1 MTTPLE
7 GVTVVDLSQGISGP
21 LCAMYLG
28 ELGAR
33 VIKVEPIAGDWS
45 RSLEPHIGHQ
55 SALFLALN
63 RNKESLALDWQNDQG
78 REVVQRLAAMAD
90 VFIFDVGDA
99 RAHEL
104 GLDYASLA
112 ARHPDLI
119 YGAITP
125 FGEQGQW
132 ADHVGSELVVQAASG
147 FPRYLGQPGQEPVR
161 LGADVANTVA
171 GIFLLQALLAALFY
185 RQHAG
190 SGQRVAVS
198 HLGSLLALKTI
209 QIAAQHHPDTWEGYH
224 CWGPYTPPD
233 TGWQTQGRPIVFS
246 FGEFTGGGRDKQS
259 QWPEFCEKLGLAHLL
274 SDERLQKDGANS
286 TGLGADAAKFRSL
299 YEEAFRHHRADE
311 LIALIRQL
319 GGAAY
324 PYHTYETL
332 FADPQTQ
339 TLGILR
345 DIPGPQGMIGAIRA
359 PWNFSESNVD
369 IRRSPPAL
377 GASTGVILTELGY
390 AAPQQRRLFQEG
402 IVCGTESAET
412 VGERSGDSSVG
423 GNRRQGKL
431 LDQGDNDWGRPQV
444 NQQPGHSRLSA
455 THGPLHGIRVMDI
468 SAVGVG
474 PATGLFLAEL
484 GAEVVKV
491 EPPGGELGHTVLPR
505 QRATSVLYIS
515 VNLGKRGIILDFKDA
530 KALATAYRLVERC
543 DVFIENFRV
552 GVVERLGLGYEAL
565 SHVNPRLIYCSL
577 SGFGRAGPLA
587 QLPSIDTYI
596 QAFSGFA
603 SLNGPPGSS
612 GESLRAIGFMDL
624 FTSAVAVPAILGALV
639 ARERR
644 GRGEYLSISM
654 LEAAMTLQLTRIAEY
669 LATGKSPPPQGSGV
683 AYAVP
688 DQAFRVLDGY
698 LALSAHTP
706 QDWERLCRAL
716 GQMALGD
723 DPRFRSVADRI
734 TNRAALV
741 ERLSAI
747 LRVYPSGWWL
757 KVFGEAGVPCGRFY
771 RYDDLC
777 QHVHVLENQLM
788 VELDT
793 PNWGRIRVGGL
804 PWSFSC
810 TPGVIR
816 QGPTPGGDTEAVL
829 EDLVRTYYDA

>member
-7 GVTVVDLSQGISGP
+7 GITVIDLSQGISGP
-21 LCAMYLG
+21 LCSMYLG

-33 VIKVEPIAGDWS
+33 VIKVEPIAGDWA
-45 RSLEPHIGHQ
+45 RGLEPRIGDQ

-63 RNKESLALDWQNDQG
+63 RNKESLALNWQNDQG
-78 REVVQRLAAMAD
+78 REVVQRLAARAD
-90 VFIFDVGDA
+90 VFIFDRGDA
-99 RAHEL
+99 SAQEL
-104 GLDYASLA
+104 DLNYASLA
-112 ARHPDLI
+112 SRHPDLI
-119 YGAITP
+119 YGAVTP
-125 FGEQGQW
+125 FGEQGPW
-132 ADHVGSELVVQAASG
+132 ADLIGSELVVQAASG

-161 LGADVANTVA
+161 LGADVANTAA

-198 HLGSLLALKTI
+198 QLGSLLALKTI
-209 QIAAQHHPDTWEGYH
+209 QITAQHHPDTWEGYH

-233 TGWQTQGRPIVFS
+233 TGWQTQDRPIVFS
-246 FGEFTGGGRDKQS
+246 FGEFTGGGRDKKS
-259 QWPEFCEKLGLAHLL
+259 QWPEFCEKLGLAHLW
-274 SDERLQKDGANS
+274 SDERFQKDGANS
-286 TGLGADAAKFRSL
+286 TGLGADAAKFRAL
-299 YEEAFRHHRADE
+299 YEQAFRHHRADE

-324 PYHTYETL
+324 PYHTYEAL

-345 DIPGPQGMIGAIRA
+345 DVLGPQGVIGAIKA

-369 IRRSPPAL
+369 IRRPPPEL
-377 GASTGVILTELGY
+377 GASTGAILAEIGY
-390 AAPQQRRLFQEG
+390 SAPQQRRLFHERVVG
-402 IVCGTESAET
+402 GKGPAET
-412 VGERSGDSSVG
+412 PGESNADLRVG
-423 GNRRQGKL
+423 GNRRQGPL
-431 LDQGDNDWGRPQV
+431 LDQGDHERRRPQSNPQAV
-444 NQQPGHSRLSA
+444 HSRVAA
-455 THGPLHGIRVMDI
+455 THGPLHGIRIMDI

-474 PATGLFLAEL
+474 PATGLILAEL

-491 EPPGGELGHTVLPR
+491 EPPGGELGHAVLPK
-505 QRATSVLYIS
+505 QRGTSVLYIS

-530 KALATAYRLVERC
+530 KALDTAYRLVERC
-543 DVFIENFRV
+543 DIVIENFRV

-565 SHVNPRLIYCSL
+565 ARVNPRLIYCSL

-603 SLNGPPGSS
+603 SLNGPPGSA

-624 FTSAVAVPAILGALV
+624 FTSAVAVPAILAALL
-639 ARERR
+639 ARESR
-644 GRGEYLSISM
+644 GRGEYISVSM
-654 LEAAMTLQLTRIAEY
+654 LEAAMTLQLTRLAEY

-688 DQAFRVLDGY
+688 DQAFQVLDGY

-706 QDWERLCRAL
+706 QEWERLCRAL
-716 GQMALGD
+716 GQMALRD
-723 DPRFRSVADRI
+723 DPRFRSVANRI
-734 TNRAALV
+734 ANRAALA
-741 ERLSAI
+741 ERLAAI
-747 LRVYPSGWWL
+747 LRAYPSGWWL
-757 KVFGEAGVPCGRFY
+757 KVLGEAGVPCGRFY
-771 RYDDLC
+771 RYDELC
-777 QHVHVLENQLM
+777 QHVHVLKNQLM

-793 PNWGRIRVGGL
+793 PDWGRIRVGGL
-804 PWSFSC
+804 PWSFSR

-816 QGPTPGGDTEAVL
+816 PGPTPGRDTETILA
-829 EDLVRTYYDA
+829 DLVRAHCDA